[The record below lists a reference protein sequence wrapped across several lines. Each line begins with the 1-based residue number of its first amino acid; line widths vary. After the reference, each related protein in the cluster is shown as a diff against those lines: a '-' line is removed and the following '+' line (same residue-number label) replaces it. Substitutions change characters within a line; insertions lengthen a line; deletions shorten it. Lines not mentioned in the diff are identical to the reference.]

1 MCGIV
6 GYIGQRDSVPII
18 LDSLARLE
26 YRGYDSAGIAVI
38 DSAGSLTGSK
48 AEGKLQRLAERLR
61 NGGRIAGCVGIGH
74 TRWATHGRPS
84 DANAHP
90 HMDCA
95 GRIAVVHNGIIE
107 NYAPL
112 RAKLMQA
119 GHAFK
124 SETDTE
130 VLAHLIEAHYLRGPA
145 AGNLEEAV
153 RRTLREVTGAYA
165 LGIISSDHPDHLIF
179 ARNGASPLVIGIGEG
194 EMFVASDTP
203 AILQY
208 TRKEIILQEG
218 EMVVVGRDGW
228 KLTDYEG
235 SALEREVMQ
244 VTWDAGSAEKS
255 GFKHFMLKEIYEQP
269 NVIKE
274 TLAGRVDECNDV
286 HLGAE
291 IGIAEEQLRGLSK
304 IAITGCGTA
313 YHAGMVGM
321 YLLRSLVHVP
331 VEMELASEFRYG
343 DPVIDPT
350 SLTIAMS
357 QSGETAD
364 TIEAVRIAKQAGSTV
379 MGICNVLGSHLT
391 RVADGTLFTRG
402 GPEIGVAATKTYVS
416 QVTAMTLFALYLAR
430 LRASAPLERLR
441 EIADNTKLLPAAVD
455 VVLNTSDDIR
465 TVARKIRK
473 SRSVLFLGRY
483 VNFPTAL
490 EGALKLKEISYIHAE
505 GYAAGEMK
513 HGPIALLDSNVP
525 VVGVMTDGRI
535 REKIL
540 SNLAES
546 KAREAPVIVVA
557 NHGDEDAKAIAD
569 HVFWVPKVDELLS
582 PIVNVIPLQLLAYHI
597 ADIEGKDVDQPRNLA
612 KTVTVE

>member
-6 GYIGQRDSVPII
+6 GYIGERDSVPII
-18 LDSLARLE
+18 LDSLSRLE

-38 DSAGSLTGSK
+38 DTAGTLTGSK
-48 AEGKLQRLAERLR
+48 AEGKLQRLADRLR
-61 NGGRIAGCVGIGH
+61 NGERISGSVGVGH

-90 HMDCA
+90 HMDCT
-95 GRIAVVHNGIIE
+95 GKIAVVHNGIIE

-112 RAKLMQA
+112 RARLIEH
-119 GHAFK
+119 GHVFK

-130 VLAHLIEAHYLRGPA
+130 VLAHLIEGHYDGDLEA
-145 AGNLEEAV
+145 AI
-153 RRTLREVTGAYA
+153 RRTLQEVTGAYA
-165 LGIISSDHPDHLIF
+165 LGVISSGDPEHLIF
-179 ARNGASPLVIGIGEG
+179 ARNGASPLVVGIGDG

-218 EMVVVGRDGW
+218 EMVVVGRDGYR
-228 KLTDYEG
+228 LTSYDG
-235 SALEREVMQ
+235 SPIERDVVQ

-274 TLAGRVDECNDV
+274 TLAGRVDENNDV

-291 IGIAEEQLRGLSK
+291 IGIDEEHLRKISK

-350 SLTIAMS
+350 ALTIAMS

-364 TIEAVRIAKQAGSTV
+364 TIEAVRIAKQAGSAV
-379 MGICNVLGSHLT
+379 LGICNVLGSHLT
-391 RVADGTLFTRG
+391 RIDDGTLFTRG

-416 QVTAMTLFALYLAR
+416 QATAMTLFALYLAR
-430 LRASAPLERLR
+430 LRGSAPIERLR
-441 EIADNTKLLPAAVD
+441 EIADSTKLLPAAVD
-455 VVLNTSDDIR
+455 VVLNTSDQIKK
-465 TVARKIRK
+465 VAKKIRK
-473 SRSVLFLGRY
+473 SKSVLFLGRY

-513 HGPIALLDSNVP
+513 HGPIALLDSIVP
-525 VVGVMTDGRI
+525 VVGVMTEGRV

-569 HVFWVPKVDELLS
+569 HVFWVPKVDELIS

>member
-6 GYIGQRDSVPII
+6 GYIGERDSVPII

-38 DSAGSLTGSK
+38 DAAGSLAGTK
-48 AEGKLQRLAERLR
+48 AEGKLQRLADRLR
-61 NGGRIAGCVGIGH
+61 NGGRISGRVGVGH

-90 HMDCA
+90 HMDCT
-95 GRIAVVHNGIIE
+95 GKIAVVHNGIIE

-112 RAKLMQA
+112 RQKLLDA
-119 GHAFK
+119 GHVFK

-130 VLAHLIEAHYLRGPA
+130 VLAHLIESYNDGD
-145 AGNLEEAV
+145 LEQAV

-165 LGIISSDHPDHLIF
+165 LGVISSADPDHLIF
-179 ARNGASPLVIGIGEG
+179 ARNGASPLVVGIGEG

-218 EMVVVGRDGW
+218 EMVVVGRDAYR
-228 KLTDYEG
+228 LTNYEG
-235 SALEREVMQ
+235 KPIDRDVIQ
-244 VTWDAGSAEKS
+244 VTWDATSAEKS
-255 GFKHFMLKEIYEQP
+255 GFKHFMLKEIFEQP

-274 TLAGRVDECNDV
+274 TLAGRIDENNDV

-291 IGIAEEQLRGLSK
+291 LGIDEQKLRELSK

-350 SLTIAMS
+350 ALTIAMS

-379 MGICNVLGSHLT
+379 MGVCNVLGSHLT
-391 RVADGTLFTRG
+391 RIADGTIFTRG

-416 QVTAMTLFALYLAR
+416 QTTAMTLFALYLAR
-430 LRASAPLERLR
+430 LRQSAPLDRLR
-441 EIADNTKLLPAAVD
+441 DIADNTKLLPAAVD
-455 VVLNTSDDIR
+455 VVLNTSDDIKK
-465 TVARKIRK
+465 VAKKIRK
-473 SRSVLFLGRY
+473 SRSVLFIGRY

-525 VVGVMTDGRI
+525 VVGVMTDGRV

-546 KAREAPVIVVA
+546 KAREAPVIVIA
-557 NHGDEDAKAIAD
+557 NHGDPDARAIAD